1 MVIISYAPIRDFTE
15 ANPAVGDALEEW
27 YFKCKA
33 ADWKNIADMRRS
45 FNNIDF
51 VGNDR
56 YVFNIKGNHYRL
68 VAMIFFSRR
77 TIFIRFVGTHR
88 EYDAIDV
95 SLV

>member
-1 MVIISYAPIRDFTE
+1 MNGFC
-15 ANPAVGDALEEW
+15 
-27 YFKCKA
+27 KCKA
-33 ADWKNIADMRRS
+33 ADWKSLTDIRRS
-45 FNNIDF
+45 FNNVDF

-77 TIFIRFVGTHR
+77 TVYIRFVGTHR

-95 SLV
+95 TTV

>member
-1 MVIISYAPIRDFTE
+1 MVIISYAPIRDFTT
-15 ANPAVGDALEEW
+15 ANPAVGDALDEW
-27 YFKCKA
+27 FFKCKA
-33 ADWKNIADMRRS
+33 ADWKSLADIRRS
-45 FNNIDF
+45 FNNVDF

-77 TIFIRFVGTHR
+77 TVYIRFVGTHR

-95 SLV
+95 TII